1 MNSQTEV
8 KVEYTNLVEMQED
21 SCRKYAQNS
30 LYGTKKSG
38 TFEWITYQEF
48 AEKVDQFRGGLASL
62 GVGKDDKVAIISKN
76 TVPWAVSSYA
86 TFGLEAQF
94 VPMYETQLTKDWEY
108 ICEDSGSKVL
118 LAANPEI
125 YEKVKEFPKK
135 LEKLEAVILLEGNAD
150 EQTLT
155 YDTLLK
161 KGQEQATPSR
171 KPDYESEMGMLY
183 TSGTTGKPKGVL
195 LTHHNALFIVSS
207 ATQAFQLSH
216 QDRSLSFL
224 PWAHSFGQL
233 AEVHMLIKSGCSAG
247 LVEDV
252 TELVDDMALVK
263 PTIFYAVPRVYNRIF
278 DRLNGQIQEKPQI
291 IQNLF
296 RAGLKHAKREREG
309 ETLGFPDSLT
319 LTLAR
324 KIIFKKILARFGG
337 RMRIAVSGA
346 SALSAEVA
354 EFVNDLGISV
364 MEAYGLSENFA
375 ALTGNLPGARKFGS
389 VGRPLPGV
397 RIEIDSSVEGSKE
410 EDGEV
415 VAYGENIM
423 KGYHNLPDQTRST
436 LNESHGLRTGDLGHL
451 DEDGFLFI
459 TGRIKE
465 QYKLENG
472 KFVAPAPLEEELK
485 LSPFINQ
492 AMIYGLNRE
501 YNVALIVADMEIV
514 KQFADEKRLTG
525 SDVELLQLPEIREQF
540 KKQIE
545 SHSTSFK
552 NFERIENF
560 NLLDEE
566 WSTDNGMLTPTMKVK
581 RSVIEEKFKENIVS
595 LYS

>member
-1 MNSQTEV
+1 
-8 KVEYTNLVEMQED
+8 
-21 SCRKYAQNS
+21 
-30 LYGTKKSG
+30 
-38 TFEWITYQEF
+38 
-48 AEKVDQFRGGLASL
+48 
-62 GVGKDDKVAIISKN
+62 
-76 TVPWAVSSYA
+76 
-86 TFGLEAQF
+86 
-94 VPMYETQLTKDWEY
+94 
-108 ICEDSGSKVL
+108 
-118 LAANPEI
+118 
-125 YEKVKEFPKK
+125 
-135 LEKLEAVILLEGNAD
+135 
-150 EQTLT
+150 
-155 YDTLLK
+155 
-161 KGQEQATPSR
+161 
-171 KPDYESEMGMLY
+171 
-183 TSGTTGKPKGVL
+183 
-195 LTHHNALFIVSS
+195 
-207 ATQAFQLSH
+207 
-216 QDRSLSFL
+216 
-224 PWAHSFGQL
+224 
-233 AEVHMLIKSGCSAG
+233 
-247 LVEDV
+247 
-252 TELVDDMALVK
+252 
-263 PTIFYAVPRVYNRIF
+263 
-278 DRLNGQIQEKPQI
+278 
-291 IQNLF
+291 
-296 RAGLKHAKREREG
+296 
-309 ETLGFPDSLT
+309 
-319 LTLAR
+319 
-324 KIIFKKILARFGG
+324 
-337 RMRIAVSGA
+337 MRIAVSGA